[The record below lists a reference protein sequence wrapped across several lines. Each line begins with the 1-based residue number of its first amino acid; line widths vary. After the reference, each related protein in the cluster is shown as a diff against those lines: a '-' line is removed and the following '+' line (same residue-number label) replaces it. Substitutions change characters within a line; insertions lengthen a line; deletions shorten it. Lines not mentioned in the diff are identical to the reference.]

1 MTVKVTVPKGR
12 TVLDARGRK
21 CPAEV
26 FSVNERDPFW
36 ARLLRFG
43 DIVPV
48 DAKPVTETKP
58 VAVSVNKEAAP
69 K

>member
-21 CPAEV
+21 CPAGV

-48 DAKPVTETKP
+48 DAKPVAETKP
-58 VAVSVNKEAAP
+58 MAVSATKETSP